1 MEGSCKSMATTVKV
15 TIKTDEVKQK
25 LAQAILNGLEES
37 ALRVEGRAIELAP
50 VDTGRL
56 AQSIT
61 HRVEET
67 SATVGSNAVYARRI
81 EYGHSKKAP
90 KGYLRPA
97 LDEIRPKLKAIFDKY
112 IKKAL
117 K

>member
-1 MEGSCKSMATTVKV
+1 MEGSCKSMATQVKV
-15 TIKTDEVKQK
+15 TDHTPQVKLK
-25 LAQAILNGLEES
+25 LAQAILNGLEEAS
-37 ALRVEGRAIELAP
+37 LRVQGRASEIAP

-56 AQSIT
+56 AQSISY
-61 HRVEET
+61 RVEET
-67 SATVGSNAVYARRI
+67 SATVGSNVVYARRI
-81 EYGHSKKAP
+81 EYGHSQKAP

-112 IKKAL
+112 IRKAL